1 MVRRLRYVDD
11 LLAPAVATTIAELE
25 LTDQDAA
32 VVRLAER
39 YAATIDDAA
48 QIAAELDDMDYHEDT
63 VKRVAALSRRVD
75 AQAVIAD
82 LGPKLLACLEQLG
95 ATPAARSRLKGGATG
110 AGTNR
115 LDAARQARRA

>member
-1 MVRRLRYVDD
+1 MVRRLRDVDD
-11 LLAPAVATTIAELE
+11 LLAPALATTIATLE
-25 LTDQDAA
+25 LTDEDAG
-32 VVRLAER
+32 VVKLAER

-48 QIAAELDDMDYHEDT
+48 RIAAELDDLDYTEDT
-63 VKRVAALSRRVD
+63 AKRVAALAKRVD
-75 AQAVIAD
+75 AMTVIAE

-115 LDAARQARRA
+115 LEAARQARRA